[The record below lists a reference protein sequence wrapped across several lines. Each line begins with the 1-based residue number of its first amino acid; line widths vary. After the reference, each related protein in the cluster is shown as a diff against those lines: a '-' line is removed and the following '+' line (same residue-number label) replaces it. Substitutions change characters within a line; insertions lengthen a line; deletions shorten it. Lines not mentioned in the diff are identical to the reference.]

1 MQLIR
6 AEPDQSMLLSGQEL
20 HTLQCPKCH
29 RVEQRLVFTRN
40 IEQIAGE
47 RMLLPSR
54 SSWGPDIRH
63 TLLKAAQRSWGQAVA
78 ASRKVIAALTSQAL
92 YLRRAVSTLTLTA
105 RNRRKRT

>member
-29 RVEQRLVFTRN
+29 RIEQRLVFTRN

-47 RMLLPSR
+47 RMQLPR
-54 SSWGPDIRH
+54 LSWGPDIRH

-92 YLRRAVSTLTLTA
+92 YLRRAVFTLTLTA
-105 RNRRKRT
+105 RNRRK

>member
-1 MQLIR
+1 MRCVACGAEMLLIR

-20 HTLQCPKCH
+20 RTFECPNCQ
-29 RVEQRLVFTRN
+29 RTEQTLVFTRS
-40 IEQIAGE
+40 IEEIPGE

-78 ASRKVIAALTSQAL
+78 GSRKVIAALTFRL
-92 YLRRAVSTLTLTA
+92 
-105 RNRRKRT
+105 NP